1 MHFSLSRKQITLILF
16 ILLFGIPAFL
26 FCFHKTSVSSIDRK
40 SYHAN
45 LLKTMQ
51 ETSSFSE
58 FSNALFCYEVT
69 SDSVTTAYNL
79 KNPSTYQ
86 IPSLS
91 PTLTSFFY
99 KEYDKE
105 KREKNDTKLLIA
117 LKKKLNSFD
126 PSKLKDEEQLT
137 LSLLKRELSLNQ
149 KLSSFAYYDNLLG
162 STTGVQAN
170 LPVTLGEYPLRTE
183 EDINTYLKLLT
194 QVPDYFKNVIS
205 YQKHRESLGFESPDF
220 LLNTTKDNLSTLLD
234 GLRKDT
240 NSFTETFNNRILG
253 IKNLSDTQ
261 RKTYQEKNQAYVKK
275 YVLPAYENL
284 YEYICN
290 SFSADAKKISDNPSK
305 NTTNSPKSTEAS
317 YSVNKEYL
325 PKGDTPYGLSTLPQ
339 GADYYALLATQKTGS
354 DRSVEELIN
363 MTEISLK
370 QTLGTVLNI
379 ALTDKEAYKY
389 YTEHPLTTPYEA
401 PEAILEALSL
411 MSRETFPSLKTAPT
425 YQIKTVPKSLAPSL
439 SPAFY
444 MVPAIDDYKN
454 NTIYINPLYT
464 SKENGNLFTTLAHEG
479 FPGHLYQTVHF
490 NETNP
495 PFIRHALDYPGYVEG
510 WATYVEIN
518 SYHYL
523 KYPLEGDSLL
533 KLYQSDTLINL
544 ALCSRV
550 DLGVNYENWTLND
563 VNKFFKENGFNSYYT
578 AELYSYVVE
587 APSNYLSYFIGYLEI
602 MDLKE
607 HYKKQLMENYSEI
620 EFHKLLLDIG
630 PSDYKTLRSEVLKR
644 TTTDLH

>member
-1 MHFSLSRKQITLILF
+1 MHFSFSRKQF
-16 ILLFGIPAFL
+16 ILIIFFL
-26 FCFHKTSVSSIDRK
+26 FVIPSVFFHFYKSSK
-40 SYHAN
+40 SAVNNERYHAC
-45 LLKTMQ
+45 LLETMR

-58 FSNALFCYEVT
+58 FTDALFCYEVT

-79 KNPSTYQ
+79 KNPSALK
-86 IPSLS
+86 IPALS
-91 PTLTSFFY
+91 PKLTAFSY
-99 KEYDKE
+99 KQYNKE
-105 KREKNDTKLLIA
+105 KQEKKDAKLLA
-117 LKKKLNSFD
+117 SLTAKSNTFNV
-126 PSKLKDEEQLT
+126 SKLSAEECLT
-137 LSLLKRELSLNQ
+137 LNLLKRNLSLNQ
-149 KLSSFAYYDNLLG
+149 KLSSFAYYDDLLG

-170 LPVTLGEYPLRTE
+170 LPVTLGEYPLRSE
-183 EDINTYLKLLT
+183 EDVNTYLALLT
-194 QVPDYFKNVIS
+194 QVPDYFKNVIT
-205 YQKHRESLGFESPDF
+205 YQKHRKSLGFETPDF
-220 LLNTTKDNLSTLLD
+220 LLNTTKDNLSTMLS
-234 GLRKDT
+234 GLRNDT

-253 IKNLSDTQ
+253 IKNLSEKQ

-290 SFSADAKKISDNPSK
+290 SFSADAKKTSDNPSE

-325 PKGDTPYGLSTLPQ
+325 PKDDTPYGLSTLPQ
-339 GADYYALLATQKTGS
+339 GADYYTLLAAQKTGS
-354 DRSVEELIN
+354 DRPTEELIS
-363 MTEISLK
+363 MTENSLK

-389 YTEHPLTTPYEA
+389 YTEHPLTTPYET
-401 PEAILEALSL
+401 PEAILTALSL
-411 MSRETFPSLKTAPT
+411 MSRETFPPLKTAPT

-454 NTIYINPLYT
+454 NTIYINPLYI

-479 FPGHLYQTVHF
+479 FPGHLYQTVYF

-495 PFIRHALDYPGYVEG
+495 SPIRHVLDYPGFVEG

-518 SYHYL
+518 SFSYL
-523 KYPLEGDSLL
+523 DYPLEGNSLL
-533 KLYQSDTLINL
+533 QLYQSDTLINL

-550 DLGVNYENWTLND
+550 DLGVNYENWTLTD
-563 VNKFFKENGFNSYYT
+563 VNNFFKENGFNNYYT
-578 AELYSYVVE
+578 AELYAYVVE
-587 APSNYLSYFIGYLEI
+587 APANYLSYFIGYLEI

-607 HYKKQLMENYSEI
+607 HCKKQLMENYSEI

-630 PSDYKTLRSEVLKR
+630 PSDFTTLRSEVLKR
-644 TTTDLH
+644 TSTNPH